1 MAICFSQ
8 HPLKKKTDL
17 NYYWAT
23 VTQQST
29 CNVFSITALK
39 LSKEMYGTFKR
50 KYFTYEFHNGS
61 TT

>member
-1 MAICFSQ
+1 MFQSTSS
-8 HPLKKKTDL
+8 KKKTDF

-39 LSKEMYGTFKR
+39 PSKEMYGNFKR
-50 KYFTYEFHNGS
+50 KYFTYEFHNSS
-61 TT
+61 TI